1 MNHTP
6 GPWIANDF
14 PTELPTHTVLYV
26 RAGSEHVCQCWLTGC
41 DRGLDNQERLQEL
54 HANARLIAAAPEL
67 LEALKTLCAPTIVRP
82 VGFGERYE
90 RAEAAIAAAG
100 D

>member
-6 GPWIANDF
+6 GPWIVN
-14 PTELPTHTVLYV
+14 TWTTGRRTIETMNGLVICEVHNTHD
-26 RAGSEHVCQCWLTGC
+26 GNE
-41 DRGLDNQERLQEL
+41 
-54 HANARLIAAAPEL
+54 ANARFVVQACNAHEEL

-90 RAEAAIAAAG
+90 RAEAAIAKATG
-100 D
+100 G